1 MLKTWDELR
10 KVDVTPYCDERDGKD
25 DRGKTVKLQYLNWAK
40 AVELLHQNGAE
51 KVDWGVCHGS
61 TVSSGSSLIKTD
73 VAYIDSKGNKN
84 SVYET
89 RIWVK
94 IDDDYWEMQG
104 PVMNGSNPVK
114 DNSMSQQRLWNAQ
127 TRLFVKAV
135 AIHTGLGF
143 ELWSKTENE
152 EEKIQRGEDIY
163 HDIRKV
169 KDRVFETVTALQKMG
184 MSLEDIAGKLNKTQG
199 ELEAYLKQYDILFA
213 IENNLE
219 YLRKQLAN
227 DSQS

>member
-1 MLKTWDELR
+1 MLKKWDELR
-10 KVDVTPYCDERDGKD
+10 KIDVTPYCDERDGKD
-25 DRGKTVKLQYLNWAK
+25 DKGRPIKLLYLNWAK
-40 AVELLHQNGAE
+40 AVDLLHENGAE
-51 KVDWGVCHGS
+51 KVDWGVCAGDD
-61 TVSSGSSLIKTD
+61 GSSLIKTD
-73 VAYIDSKGNKN
+73 VAFTDSKGNLN
-84 SVYET
+84 RAYET
-89 RIWVK
+89 RVWVK
-94 IDDDYWEMQG
+94 IDDDLWEMQG

-143 ELWSKTENE
+143 ELWSKTEEAE
-152 EEKIQRGEDIY
+152 ERIQQSEDFY

-169 KDRVFETVTALQKMG
+169 KERVFETVTALQKMG
-184 MSLEDIAGKLNKTQG
+184 FSLADIAEKLNKTQG

-219 YLRKQLAN
+219 YLRRQL
-227 DSQS
+227 SK

>member
-1 MLKTWDELR
+1 MLKKWDELR

-25 DRGKTVKLQYLNWAK
+25 DRNRPIKLLYLNWAK
-40 AVELLHQNGAE
+40 AVDLLHENGAE
-51 KVDWGVCHGS
+51 KVDWGVCA
-61 TVSSGSSLIKTD
+61 TPDGSSLIKTN
-73 VAYIDSKGNKN
+73 ASYTDSKGNTN

-89 RIWVK
+89 RIWVE
-94 IDDDYWEMQG
+94 IDGDRWEMQG

-143 ELWSKTENE
+143 ELWSKTEE
-152 EEKIQRGEDIY
+152 QEEKIQNGEDIY

-169 KDRVFETVTALQKMG
+169 KERVFDTVTVLNKMG
-184 MSLEDIAGKLNKTQG
+184 YSLADIAEQMNKTDA
-199 ELEAYLKQYDILFA
+199 ELKTYLNQYDILFA

-219 YLRKQLAN
+219 FLRKKL
-227 DSQS
+227 S

>member
-1 MLKTWDELR
+1 MLKKWDELR

-25 DRGKTVKLQYLNWAK
+25 DRGRTVKLQYLNWAK
-40 AVELLHQNGAE
+40 AVELLHENGAE
-51 KVDWGVCHGS
+51 SVDWGVCHGN
-61 TVSSGSSLIKTD
+61 TVSSGSSLIMTD
-73 VAYIDSKGNKN
+73 EVYTDSKGNTNK
-84 SVYET
+84 VYET

-94 IDDDYWEMQG
+94 VDDDYWEMQG

-143 ELWSKTENE
+143 ELWSKTEEQE
-152 EEKIQRGEDIY
+152 EQIQRGEDFY
-163 HDIRKV
+163 HDIRRV

-184 MSLEDIAGKLNKTQG
+184 FSLADIAEKLNKSEA
-199 ELEAYLKQYDILFA
+199 ELKAYLSQYDILFA

-219 YLRKQLAN
+219 FLRKQLTN
-227 DSQS
+227 DSRS

>member
-1 MLKTWDELR
+1 MLKKWDELR
-10 KVDVTPYCDERDGKD
+10 KVDVTPYCDEREGKD
-25 DRGKTVKLQYLNWAK
+25 DRGRSIKLQYLNWAK
-40 AVELLHQNGAE
+40 AVDLLHENGAE
-51 KVDWGVCHGS
+51 KVDWGVCADAM
-61 TVSSGSSLIKTD
+61 TGSSLIKTD
-73 VAYIDSKGNKN
+73 QSYTDSKGNTN

-89 RIWVK
+89 RVWVE
-94 IDDDYWEMQG
+94 IDKDHWEMQG

-143 ELWSKTENE
+143 ELWSKTEEQE
-152 EEKIQRGEDIY
+152 EQIQRGEDFY

-184 MSLEDIAGKLNKTQG
+184 LNLADIAGKLNKSEA
-199 ELEAYLKQYDILFA
+199 ELKAYLSQYDILFA

-219 YLRKQLAN
+219 FLRKQLSN
-227 DSQS
+227 DSRS

>member
-1 MLKTWDELR
+1 MLKKWDELR
-10 KVDVTPYCDERDGKD
+10 KVDVSPYCDERDGKD
-25 DRGKTVKLQYLNWAK
+25 DRGRTIKLQYLNWAK
-40 AVELLHQNGAE
+40 AVDLLHEYGAE
-51 KVDWGVCHGS
+51 KVDWGVCAGDD
-61 TVSSGSSLIKTD
+61 GSSLIKTD
-73 VAYIDSKGNKN
+73 LTFTDSKGNMN
-84 SVYET
+84 RVYET
-89 RIWVK
+89 RVWVK
-94 IDDDYWEMQG
+94 IDDDLWEMQG

-143 ELWSKTENE
+143 ELWSKTEE
-152 EEKIQRGEDIY
+152 QEEKIQQGEEVY

-169 KDRVFETVTALQKMG
+169 KERVFETVTALQKMG
-184 MSLEDIAGKLNKTQG
+184 FSLADIAEKLNKTQG

-219 YLRKQLAN
+219 YLRRQL
-227 DSQS
+227 SK

>member
-1 MLKTWDELR
+1 MLKSWDELR

-25 DRGKTVKLQYLNWAK
+25 DRGRTVKLLYLNWAK
-40 AVELLHQNGAE
+40 AVDLLHQNGAE
-51 KVDWGVCHGS
+51 KVDWGVCAGED
-61 TVSSGSSLIKTD
+61 GSSLIKT
-73 VAYIDSKGNKN
+73 ALSFTDSKGNVN
-84 SVYET
+84 RVYET
-89 RIWVK
+89 RVWVE
-94 IDDDYWEMQG
+94 IDGDRWEMQG

-143 ELWSKTENE
+143 ELWSKTEEQE
-152 EEKIQRGEDIY
+152 EQIQRAEDQY

-169 KDRVFETVTALQKMG
+169 KERVFETITALQKKG
-184 MSLEDIAGKLNKTQG
+184 FSLADIAEKMNKSEA
-199 ELEAYLKQYDILFA
+199 ELKNYLSQYDILFA

-219 YLRKQLAN
+219 YLRKQL
-227 DSQS
+227 S

>member
-1 MLKTWDELR
+1 MLKSWDELR
-10 KVDVTPYCDERDGKD
+10 KVDVTPYCDEREGKD
-25 DRGKTVKLQYLNWAK
+25 DRGRTIKLQYLNWAK
-40 AVELLHQNGAE
+40 AVDLLHQNGAE
-51 KVDWGVCHGS
+51 KVDWGVCTS
-61 TVSSGSSLIKTD
+61 PEGSSLIKTD
-73 VAYIDSKGNKN
+73 MSFTDSKGNKN

-89 RIWVK
+89 RVWVK
-94 IDDDYWEMQG
+94 IDGDEFKMQG

-143 ELWSKTENE
+143 ELWSKTEEQE
-152 EEKIQRGEDIY
+152 EQIQRSDDQY

-169 KDRVFETVTALQKMG
+169 KERVFETVTALQKMG
-184 MSLEDIAGKLNKTQG
+184 FSLADIAEKLNKSEA
-199 ELEAYLKQYDILFA
+199 ELKNYLSQYDILFA

-219 YLRKQLAN
+219 FLRKKL
-227 DSQS
+227 S

>member
-1 MLKTWDELR
+1 MLKKWDELR
-10 KVDVTPYCDERDGKD
+10 KVDVTPYCDEREGKD

-40 AVELLHQNGAE
+40 VIDLLHENGAE
-51 KVDWGVCHGS
+51 KVDWGVCADAM
-61 TVSSGSSLIKTD
+61 TGSSLIKSDQSYT
-73 VAYIDSKGNKN
+73 DSKGNTN

-89 RIWVK
+89 RVWVE
-94 IDDDYWEMQG
+94 IDGDHWEMQG
-104 PVMNGSNPVK
+104 AVMNGSNPVK

-143 ELWSKTENE
+143 ELWSKTEEQE
-152 EEKIQRGEDIY
+152 EQIQRGEDFY

-169 KDRVFETVTALQKMG
+169 KDRVFETVTALQKKG
-184 MSLEDIAGKLNKTQG
+184 LALADIAGKLNKSEA
-199 ELEAYLKQYDILFA
+199 ELKAYLSQYDILFA

-219 YLRKQLAN
+219 FLRKQLSN
-227 DSQS
+227 DSRS